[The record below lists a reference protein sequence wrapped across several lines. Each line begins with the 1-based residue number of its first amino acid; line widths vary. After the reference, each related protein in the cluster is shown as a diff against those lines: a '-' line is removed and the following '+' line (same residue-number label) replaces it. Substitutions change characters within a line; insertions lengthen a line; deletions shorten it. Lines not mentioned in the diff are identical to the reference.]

1 MGARNVPEERPAVAV
16 RSVRT
21 MLMILGALT
30 LGYLAQPT
38 IASAEEYR
46 ATIVDEETGQ
56 PLQGVVIVAV
66 WNRRY
71 NSLGGWAGGGYYASE
86 ETETGPDGKFVLK
99 GHATWTLLPLI
110 TTIKGPE
117 FTFYKP
123 GYDTVW
129 GFQGS
134 SMWPTDV
141 FDREARVEEEWKRF
155 RGQGTVLTLSRLH
168 SRQERLRAF
177 PDMSG
182 DVPRDKIPKLLDA
195 VGRERA
201 ALGLSP

>member
-1 MGARNVPEERPAVAV
+1 MGARNV

-21 MLMILGALT
+21 MFVILVAVT

-38 IASAEEYR
+38 SACAEEYR
-46 ATIVDEETGQ
+46 ATIVDDKTGQ
-56 PLQGVVIVAV
+56 PLQGVVIVAI

-99 GHATWTLLPLI
+99 GRATWTLLPLI

-123 GYDTVW
+123 GYGTVW

-134 SMWPTDV
+134 STWPTDV
-141 FDREARVEEEWKRF
+141 FEQQARVEAEWNRF
-155 RGQGTVLTLSRLH
+155 RGQGTVLTLPRL
-168 SRQERLRAF
+168 STDRERISALAF
-177 PDMSG
+177 PYVGG
-182 DVPRDKIPKLLDA
+182 DVPRERLSRLLDA
-195 VGRERA
+195 VRRERA

>member
-1 MGARNVPEERPAVAV
+1 MGARNV

-38 IASAEEYR
+38 SAFAEEYR

-86 ETETGPDGKFVLK
+86 ESETGPDGKFVLK

-110 TTIKGPE
+110 TAIQGPE

-134 SMWPTDV
+134 SSWPTDV
-141 FDREARVEEEWKRF
+141 FEQQARVEEEWKKF
-155 RGQGTVLTLSRLH
+155 RGQGTVITLPRLKTYE
-168 SRQERLRAF
+168 ERLKGL
-177 PDMSG
+177 PDIRG
-182 DVPRDKIPKLLDA
+182 DVPREKIPKLLQA
-195 VGRERA
+195 VERERA
-201 ALGLSP
+201 ALGLPK